1 MKYLIHFI
9 ELLALFSCIIN
20 FKKLPTKELKWFLF
34 LLLLTNI
41 VEWGNG
47 YRLFTINHSNN
58 WISNIRNPIEFIFIG
73 WFYSQIIE
81 NNKVKKQIKYL
92 SLIIVLASLIN
103 FLFFQGFRYLNS
115 YTIILGS
122 CFCIYFI
129 VSYLL
134 EVMEKSNIP
143 KLYKEAN
150 FWISMGFLFFY
161 SGQSILLSFFQ
172 YFINIDDFESF
183 ITIWDFFITLINLIL
198 YPCISIAF
206 FCRAKPTNTSLQE

>member
-1 MKYLIHFI
+1 MKITIKIFELI
-9 ELLALFSCIIN
+9 ALFSCIIN

-34 LLLLTNI
+34 LLLLTNV
-41 VEWGNG
+41 VEWGNH
-47 YRLFTINHSNN
+47 YRLFMINHSNN
-58 WISNIRNPIEFIFIG
+58 WIANIRNPIEFVFIG

-81 NNKVKKQIKYL
+81 NDKVKNLIKYL
-92 SLIIVLASLIN
+92 SIFLVLASLIN

-122 CFCIYFI
+122 CFCIYYI

-134 EVMEKSNIP
+134 EVMEKADIP

-172 YFINIDDFESF
+172 YFLSIGNFESF
-183 ITIWDFFITLINLIL
+183 IPIWRFFITLIILIL
-198 YPCISIAF
+198 YPCLSIAF
-206 FCRAKPTNTSLQE
+206 FCRAKPTSKLLQE

>member
-1 MKYLIHFI
+1 MIITIKIFELI
-9 ELLALFSCIIN
+9 ALFSCIIN

-34 LLLLTNI
+34 LLLLTSI
-41 VEWGNG
+41 VEWGNH

-58 WISNIRNPIEFIFIG
+58 WVANIRNPIEFVFIG
-73 WFYSQIIE
+73 WFNSQIIE
-81 NNKVKKQIKYL
+81 NDKVKKQIKYL
-92 SLIIVLASLIN
+92 SIFLVLASLIN

-129 VSYLL
+129 VAYLL
-134 EVMEKSNIP
+134 EVMEKADIP

-172 YFINIDDFESF
+172 YFLSIGNFKSFNPIWSFF
-183 ITIWDFFITLINLIL
+183 ITIINLIL
-198 YPCISIAF
+198 YPCLSIAF
-206 FCRAKPTNTSLQE
+206 FCRAKPTNTLLQE